1 LVYAL
6 VPDRLNRPT
15 SRREELNSTLQFD
28 YISVGHVTVD
38 ILEDGS
44 HRPGGTALYG
54 ALQASRLGLSS
65 LIVTRGDQS
74 EIEGLLEPWAS
85 EFELRVQP
93 ADRTTTFATSG
104 RGAERNQQL
113 LAWAGPIEAEGPLA
127 CAILH
132 LAPVADELP
141 ERWPSGG
148 RLLGLTPQG
157 LARTWPEEGGAVR
170 LSPPDANALAQA
182 ESAHAIVI
190 SEQER
195 NVCDELI
202 RRTRAAG
209 ALIAVTAGGRAATIL
224 PPRGEPLEL
233 PVRRIEEPADDLG
246 AGDCYAAALFTGMA
260 EGRNPA
266 EAAELAGAA
275 AALRILGIGPGAVAA
290 RGEIEA
296 SLADRSHSRG

>member
-1 LVYAL
+1 
-6 VPDRLNRPT
+6 LN
-15 SRREELNSTLQFD
+15 NALQFD

-38 ILEDGS
+38 VLEDGS

-54 ALQASRLGLSS
+54 ALQASRLGLRT
-65 LIVTRGDQS
+65 LIVTRGAQS

-93 ADRTTTFATSG
+93 AERTTTLATSG

-113 LAWAGPIEAEGPLA
+113 LAWAGPIELDGPLA

-132 LAPVADELP
+132 LAPVAAELP
-141 ERWPSGG
+141 PRWPTGG

-157 LARTWPEEGGAVR
+157 LARTWPEGGGMVR
-170 LSPPDANALAQA
+170 PSPPAANALVQA
-182 ESAHAIVI
+182 EGAHAIVI

-195 NVCDELI
+195 DICDELI

-209 ALIAVTAGGRAATIL
+209 ALIAVTAGERPATIL

-246 AGDCYAAALFTGMA
+246 AGDCYAAALFTGLA
-260 EGRNPA
+260 EGRSPA
-266 EAAELAGAA
+266 QAGELANAA
-275 AALRILGIGPGAVAA
+275 AALRIQGIGPGAVAA
-290 RGEIEA
+290 RAEIEA
-296 SLADRSHSRG
+296 SMADRSPSPG

>member
-1 LVYAL
+1 MNNA
-6 VPDRLNRPT
+6 
-15 SRREELNSTLQFD
+15 LQFD

-74 EIEGLLEPWAS
+74 EIEGLLEPWAG

-93 ADRTTTFATSG
+93 ADRTTTLATSG

-113 LAWAGPIEAEGPLA
+113 IAWAGPIEADGPLA

-141 ERWPSGG
+141 ERWPTGG

-157 LARTWPEEGGAVR
+157 LARTWPAAGGTMR
-170 LSPPDANALAQA
+170 LSPPDANALTQAEGAQA
-182 ESAHAIVI
+182 IVL

-195 NVCDELI
+195 DICDELI

-209 ALIAVTAGGRAATIL
+209 ALIAVTAGERPATIL

-246 AGDCYAAALFTGMA
+246 AGDCYAAALFTGLA
-260 EGRNPA
+260 EGRSPA
-266 EAAELAGAA
+266 EAGELASAA

-290 RGEIEA
+290 RPEIEA
-296 SLADRSHSRG
+296 SLSDRSRAPG